1 MTQAFDQKAGHTI
14 SIPDRPRIRKAV
26 YMESFEKVLSLIGY
40 GKDSAITGKDLSRL
54 SGADERQIR
63 EIISKAREKAVIIN
77 DQDGTGY
84 YRPVLPEE
92 ASNVLRYARQEESR
106 LESLE
111 KSIKVVRDSVEQIMA
126 WDEC

>member
-1 MTQAFDQKAGHTI
+1 
-14 SIPDRPRIRKAV
+14 
-26 YMESFEKVLSLIGY
+26 MESFEKVLSLIGY

-54 SGADERQIR
+54 SGAGERQIR
-63 EIISKAREKAVIIN
+63 DIVSKAREKVVIIN

-92 ASNVLRYARQEESR
+92 ASNVLRYASQEESR
-106 LESLE
+106 LKSLE
-111 KSIKVVRDSVEQIMA
+111 KSIKVVLDSVEQIMA